1 MFDLLLIRGQG
12 YYTGT
17 VFEIQSNKYRGAVG
31 GGGRYDGLV
40 GKFTGEA
47 VPAVGFS
54 IGFERIFQILDEQ
67 GFTIPGQAKRAA
79 VLCDADQGAQGIEM
93 TDKLRAQ
100 GIEAGIF
107 PRPKKMGKFL
117 NRLQEQG
124 YDGFVVVGE
133 SEEVKWFE

>member
-1 MFDLLLIRGQG
+1 MPNWKKLIADANQLAQGRYDVVFDLLLIRGQG

-54 IGFERIFQILDEQ
+54 IGL
-67 GFTIPGQAKRAA
+67 
-79 VLCDADQGAQGIEM
+79 
-93 TDKLRAQ
+93 
-100 GIEAGIF
+100 
-107 PRPKKMGKFL
+107 
-117 NRLQEQG
+117 
-124 YDGFVVVGE
+124 
-133 SEEVKWFE
+133 